1 MPPVLSGRSRTPGV
15 PLERF
20 PIRRH
25 RLIEKEP
32 LRFKELE
39 HVLIEKV
46 GQLFRNMLWGAP
58 VRRDAR
64 SHACP
69 SFDLQKQ
76 RDEFALAMCVGLG
89 KDRFQLIARRLS

>member
-1 MPPVLSGRSRTPGV
+1 MRPVLSGPSGTLGV

-20 PIRRH
+20 PIRWDH
-25 RLIEKEP
+25 LIGKES

-46 GQLFRNMLWGAP
+46 GQLFRN
-58 VRRDAR
+58 DAR
-64 SHACP
+64 SHARP

-76 RDEFALAMCVGLG
+76 RDKFALAMCVGLG
-89 KDRFQLIARRLS
+89 KDRFQLIARRLP